1 MKFLT
6 SSALII
12 VSVLFINSCKKS
24 GNNQDRELSEY
35 SGGTLNMSEN
45 NQISTLFP
53 LSITAQVEGL
63 VASQIHECIT
73 RLNPKT
79 LEVMPGL
86 AEKWEVSQDGKNIK
100 FYLRKGVYFHNDN
113 CFEGSNGPELTTK
126 DIKFTFELLS
136 TRADYNRQ
144 FETILKD
151 RIVGINDFYDKK
163 STSISGL
170 KVIDDY
176 TFSIDL
182 THPSLSFL
190 KLLANPAVAILNENA
205 FKKYGKDIKVGLGP
219 FMYSNSSNDE
229 KVILV
234 KNPNY
239 YGVDSSGFALPYL
252 DSVIVHILPSVE
264 YGLQQF
270 EQEKVD
276 LINTIPSQKVKDVVE
291 KNIQDFASKPPRY
304 VLHRE
309 PEMISQ
315 FYVFNTRRTPFD
327 NPKVRRAINYA
338 IDRDK
343 LVDNVLQGQAIGS
356 ANYGITPKTF
366 SGYDINKISGYKLD
380 IVKAKQL
387 LAEAGYPGGIGL
399 PEISVLVNSGN
410 SRNSSV
416 AVELQKQLKENL
428 NLNVNFESL
437 PNVQKYD
444 LQMHGRSDIFRDAW
458 VADYPSPESFLSIF
472 ISDGVPEDLNAASF
486 PNTARYQN
494 PVFDSYFKKGR
505 DSNNKDTSYFYF
517 MKAEQLLIDDA
528 VIIPLWYEGSY
539 RMLSASVKNLQLNA
553 MRYYD
558 LRKVYKLKDK

>member
-6 SSALII
+6 YTTIFSATVL
-12 VSVLFINSCKKS
+12 LFISCQKS
-24 GNNQDRELSEY
+24 VNNQNREISEL

-63 VASQIHECIT
+63 VTSQIHECLT
-73 RLNPKT
+73 KLNPKT
-79 LEVMPGL
+79 LEVAPGL
-86 AEKWEVSQDGKNIK
+86 AEKWDVSEDGKSIK
-100 FYLRKGVYFHNDN
+100 FYLRKGVFFHDDP
-113 CFEGSNGPELTTK
+113 CFENSKGTELTTK
-126 DIKFTFELLS
+126 DVKFSFELLA
-136 TRADYNRQ
+136 TRADYNLQ
-144 FETILKD
+144 FETLLKD
-151 RIVGINDFYDKK
+151 RIVGVNDYYDKK

-170 KVIDDY
+170 KIIDDY
-176 TFSIDL
+176 TFSIEL

-190 KLLANPAVAILNENA
+190 KLLANPAVAIINQTA
-205 FKKYGKDIKVGLGP
+205 FNKYGKDLKNGLGP
-219 FMYSNSSNDE
+219 FVYSNASTPD
-229 KVILV
+229 KVVLT

-239 YGVDSSGFALPYL
+239 YGVDSLGFALPYL
-252 DSVIVHILPSVE
+252 DSVVVNILPSVE
-264 YGLQQF
+264 FGLQQF
-270 EQEKVD
+270 EQEKLD
-276 LINTIPSQKVKDVVE
+276 LINTIPSQKVKEVVE
-291 KNIQDFASKPPRY
+291 RNIQDFASKPPRY

-315 FYVFNTRRTPFD
+315 FYVFNTRRSPFD
-327 NPKVRRAINYA
+327 NPKVRQAINFA

-366 SGYDINKISGYKLD
+366 SGYDINKISGYTLN
-380 IVKAKQL
+380 IAKAKQL

-399 PEISVLVNSGN
+399 PEINVLVNSGN

-458 VADYPSPESFLSIF
+458 VADYPSPESFLSVF
-472 ISDGVPEDLNAASF
+472 ISDGVPEDLNAVSF

-494 PVFDSYFKKGR
+494 PLFDTYFKKGR
-505 DSNNKDTSYFYF
+505 DSNNRDTCYYYL

-539 RMLSASVKNLQLNA
+539 RMLSASVKNLHLNA

-558 LRKVYKLKDK
+558 LRQVYKLKEK